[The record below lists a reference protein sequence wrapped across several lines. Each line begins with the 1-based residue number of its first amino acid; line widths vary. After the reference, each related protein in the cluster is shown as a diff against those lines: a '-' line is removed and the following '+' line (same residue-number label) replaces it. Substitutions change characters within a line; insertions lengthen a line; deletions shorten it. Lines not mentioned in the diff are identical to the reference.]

1 MAHAAR
7 IRGGRGADPPKVHA
21 AYSLG
26 SSKWQIMRHVIVP
39 NSLPEIFTAARVA
52 MGVCW
57 GTVVAA
63 ELVAAEKG
71 VGMMIMTASKFQNTD
86 VVIMGI
92 ILIGIIGFAIDMFMR
107 WMERVL
113 VPWKGKG

>member
-1 MAHAAR
+1 VR
-7 IRGGRGADPPKVHA
+7 ITKIHA

-26 SSKWQIMRHVIVP
+26 ASKLQILLRVIIP
-39 NSLPEIFTAARVA
+39 NSLPEIFTGARVA

-71 VGMMIMTASKFQNTD
+71 LGKMIVAASKFQNTD

-92 ILIGIIGFAIDMFMR
+92 VLIGIIGFAIDVGIR
-107 WMERVL
+107 LLERYL

>member
-1 MAHAAR
+1 
-7 IRGGRGADPPKVHA
+7 
-21 AYSLG
+21 
-26 SSKWQIMRHVIVP
+26 
-39 NSLPEIFTAARVA
+39 

-71 VGMMIMTASKFQNTD
+71 VGKMIVAASKFQDTD
-86 VVIMGI
+86 IVLMGI
-92 ILIGIIGFAIDMFMR
+92 ILIGVIGFGIDMMMR
-107 WMERVL
+107 WAEKYL